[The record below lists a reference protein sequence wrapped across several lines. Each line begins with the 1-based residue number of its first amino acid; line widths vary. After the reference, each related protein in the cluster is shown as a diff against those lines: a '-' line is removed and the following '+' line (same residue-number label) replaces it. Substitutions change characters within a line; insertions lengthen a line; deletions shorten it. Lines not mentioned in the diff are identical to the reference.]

1 MVSKTECKF
10 ENFMKYVFILAL
22 ACLASASTFS
32 KKPKNKKG
40 AVVETLALK
49 TPLDSFS
56 YAFGSYSGSMLNG
69 FKIDSVSWKIFQV
82 AFEQSLKKGDS
93 GMLFN
98 KEQAGK
104 ILNTYITEA
113 QYGKNK
119 ADGIAYINK
128 RKAEGGFTQTP
139 SGLLYKITKPGNGV
153 KSGIFDT
160 AMVYYLGKHTYG
172 KTFDSNIGS
181 GQPFKT
187 ALSGGAIAGF
197 LEALLLMDEGAEA
210 EIIVPYDL
218 AYGKEGMRNPY
229 TGESSM
235 EPYMTLV
242 FILKLDRVIKS
253 K

>member
-1 MVSKTECKF
+1 M
-10 ENFMKYVFILAL
+10 
-22 ACLASASTFS
+22 
-32 KKPKNKKG
+32 
-40 AVVETLALK
+40 
-49 TPLDSFS
+49 
-56 YAFGSYSGSMLNG
+56 AF
-69 FKIDSVSWKIFQV
+69 
-82 AFEQSLKKGDS
+82 AQSLKKGDS

-128 RKAEGGFTQTP
+128 RKAEGGFNQTP
-139 SGLLYKITKPGNGV
+139 SGLLYKITKAGNGV
-153 KSGIFDT
+153 KGGIFDT

-210 EIIVPYDL
+210 EIIIPYDL
-218 AYGKEGMRNPY
+218 AYGKDGMRNPY
-229 TGESSM
+229 TGESTM
-235 EPYMTLV
+235 DPYLTLV
-242 FILKLDRVIKS
+242 FILKLDQVIKS